1 MAEVPCPSCRSAL
14 KAPDGAAGRRVRCKR
29 CGHRF
34 VAPGEGPEIEIA
46 DEPPADPFGFAE
58 PTIHLDQHHPHDRPR
73 RRRVERAGRKL
84 PLALALLGGA
94 LTFALGGAATAGY
107 FLLVR
112 ERPAVAAAAVSQAR
126 PPDAPKPAEEINPAR
141 DRDRPT
147 DQVARSRDKTRPVS
161 LSATAPVAVTA
172 LAAAFPLPDPPKGPT
187 ELIAKPK
194 DRLILDCPAAVRAVR
209 FAHGNPP
216 VAAVLWNSFGGFQG
230 SGATDAVDLYALP
243 TGRRVERVE
252 FPADG
257 FAGPRLFELS
267 PDGNRVAIEQPAGKL
282 TVYDFE
288 AKAKLL
294 DGADPFAGADGPA
307 GPPAAVRFVAP
318 DRLAVFDRG
327 GGLAVWDLKE
337 KKRVLA
343 GPPFGPN
350 AAAEPP
356 AAVSGVVNGRVLV
369 AAAGSVTAVSLS
381 TGKPDGPPVP
391 LPDPR
396 ATAVAVAADALGK
409 RAAVVCKQ
417 PGEAGFALAVLD
429 LRGGGPAVHALL
441 PTGAGPAAGV
451 SFTGAE
457 TVVLVRTDGGAGG
470 VLYDS
475 EERVPVGYL
484 RAASGPA
491 AQFPDP
497 SAGRH
502 WWAVPDPADGK
513 RSVLVAVEMPFEGYF
528 GAAAKAAADRRPA
541 FLVLRPDGLGK

>member
-1 MAEVPCPSCRSAL
+1 MAEVPCPNCRSAL
-14 KAPDGAAGRRVRCKR
+14 KAPDGAAGRRATCKR

-34 VAPGEGPEIEIA
+34 VAPGGDA
-46 DEPPADPFGFAE
+46 PADPPHPFAFAD
-58 PTIHLDQHHPHDRPR
+58 PAIHLDRYDPDGRPR
-73 RRRVERAGRKL
+73 RRARRAGRKL
-84 PLALALLGGA
+84 PLVLALVGGA
-94 LTFALGGAATAGY
+94 LTFALGSAATAGY

-112 ERPAVAAAAVSQAR
+112 DRPAAATAVSQAR
-126 PPDAPKPAEEINPAR
+126 PPEAPRPAAESSGGH
-141 DRDRPT
+141 RP
-147 DQVARSRDKTRPVS
+147 
-161 LSATAPVAVTA
+161 
-172 LAAAFPLPDPPKGPT
+172 LAAGQREQTAVFSGHRPLTTDHRSPPPAVAIAPAPALPLPDPPTGPT
-187 ELIAKPK
+187 GLIAKSK
-194 DRLILDCPAAVRAVR
+194 DRLALDCPAEAVRVVR

-216 VAAVLWNSFGGFQG
+216 VVAVLWTSFAGFQG
-230 SGATDAVDLYALP
+230 SGATDAVDLYSLTA
-243 TGRRVERVE
+243 GRRVERVE

-267 PDGNRVAIEQPAGKL
+267 PDGNRVAVEQPPGRL

-288 AKAKLL
+288 AKVKVL

-307 GPPAAVRFVAP
+307 GPLAAVRFVAP

-337 KKRVLA
+337 KRRVLA
-343 GPPFGPN
+343 RPPVGPTD
-350 AAAEPP
+350 PP
-356 AAVSGVVNGRVLV
+356 AAVSGVVGGRVLV

-396 ATAVAVAADALGK
+396 ATPVAVAADALGK
-409 RAAVVCKQ
+409 RAAVVCRQ

-441 PTGAGPAAGV
+441 PAGAGPAAGV
-451 SFTGAE
+451 NFTGAE

-470 VLYDS
+470 VLYDA

-484 RAASGPA
+484 RTASGPA

-513 RSVLVAVEMPFEGYF
+513 RAVLVAVEMPFEGYF